1 MKGNKFDAAFKQEAI
16 KKVLEEGKI
25 VSIVAEELV
34 IHIKTMY
41 RWLDEYKQDGDNAFP
56 DKGKLT

>member
-1 MKGNKFDAAFKQEAI
+1 MKGNKFDAEFKQEAI

-41 RWLDEYKQDGDNAFP
+41 RWLDEYHKMVTMIFP
-56 DKGKLT
+56 VKAS

>member
-41 RWLDEYKQDGDNAFP
+41 RWRDESNKMVTMIFP
-56 DKGKLT
+56 VKAS

>member
-1 MKGNKFDAAFKQEAI
+1 MKGNKFDAEFKQEAI

-41 RWLDEYKQDGDNAFP
+41 RWLDEYNKMVTMIFP
-56 DKGKLT
+56 VKAS

>member
-1 MKGNKFDAAFKQEAI
+1 MKGKKFDAAFKQEAI

-41 RWLDEYKQDGDNAFP
+41 RWLDEYNKMVTMIFP
-56 DKGKLT
+56 VKAS

>member
-41 RWLDEYKQDGDNAFP
+41 RWLDEYNKMVTMIFP
-56 DKGKLT
+56 VKAS

>member
-1 MKGNKFDAAFKQEAI
+1 MKGKKFDAEFKQEAI

-41 RWLDEYKQDGDNAFP
+41 RWLDEYNKMVTMIFP
-56 DKGKLT
+56 VKAS